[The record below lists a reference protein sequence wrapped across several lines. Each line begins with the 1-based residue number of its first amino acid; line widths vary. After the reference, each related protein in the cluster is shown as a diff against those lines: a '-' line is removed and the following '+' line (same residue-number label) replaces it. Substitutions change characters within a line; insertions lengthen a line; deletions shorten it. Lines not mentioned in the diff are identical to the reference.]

1 MRIGR
6 ILILLALILIVGVA
20 AVYFLVLQPAQAPQ
34 PSEGQQPV
42 QVEIPKVSVVITAQP
57 IRRGTRIEEGMI
69 TVVEVPAD
77 SVLQSQILD
86 PKEALGKLAIRDL
99 PQGIFLTR
107 GDLAESPTALGEA
120 GSTAALGIPPGFVA
134 ISIPVSRLT
143 SVAYA
148 LRPGDHVAVLATL
161 PIVDLDVE
169 FQSRLPDMVGSVT
182 QSVGAE
188 GTTTLTPQVT
198 IAADTPYG
206 RVEENE
212 NLGLPFYVAPTE
224 PQRPRLVTQMLIS
237 NAMVLYV
244 GTFPL
249 EEQAALQPT
258 PMAEEEQPQPPPEQ
272 PPAEGQ
278 TASMAPP
285 DVVTLVVSPQ
295 DAVALKYLMDRQV
308 VLTLALRGPGD
319 AQEFQTEAVTLS
331 FVIDRYH
338 FVIPAKLPYDIE
350 PRIDRVE
357 MPILP
362 NDIPP
367 TPMP

>member
-34 PSEGQQPV
+34 AGGAQPPA

-86 PKEALGKLAIRDL
+86 PKEALGKLAVRDL

-107 GDLAESPTALGEA
+107 GDLADSPTALGEA

-148 LRPGDHVAVLATL
+148 LRPGDHVAVMATL

-182 QSVGAE
+182 QTAGAE
-188 GTTTLTPQVT
+188 GATSLTPQVT
-198 IAADTPYG
+198 LAENTPYG
-206 RVEENE
+206 RIEDNE

-249 EEQAALQPT
+249 QDQAAQPT
-258 PMAEEEQPQPPPEQ
+258 PMPEEGQQPPEQ
-272 PPAEGQ
+272 QPPEEAQ
-278 TASMAPP
+278 PTPVTPP

-357 MPILP
+357 MPVLP
-362 NDIPP
+362 NDLPP